1 MDINLSLA
9 VLIFLISALLVVIS
23 GIILAKSGDS
33 IAEHSGLGR
42 VWVGCL
48 LVAGATSLPE
58 LVTVISAVA
67 LDSPSLAGGTIFG
80 ANMINMAKFSI
91 LVLIFGGSNIFQNL
105 LRLQV
110 WVATFAFLLTCAA
123 VLMTIFSSSIK
134 IFGVSPFGVILII
147 MYILSSKFLY
157 HKSALDSSKQDFTE
171 HVSENNSIKKQWALF
186 FLSALMLFISAPF
199 LTYSSERISELSN
212 VSQSFI
218 GVLALGFL
226 ASLPEFTAAAAA
238 FKIGAPDLGVSALFG
253 SNAFNIAALGIADIF
268 HHKGSLFSSLDISH
282 LAAGVFAVILI
293 GLCLLQ
299 LYQRTK
305 LRLFSLS
312 TPSPIIVIFLYIV
325 GLFVVFKLG

>member
-1 MDINLSLA
+1 MEINLSLA
-9 VLIFLISALLVVIS
+9 ILIFLISALLVVVS
-23 GIILAKSGDS
+23 GIILAKSGDA

-42 VWVGCL
+42 VWVGSL

-58 LVTVISAVA
+58 LVTVISAVI

-91 LVLIFGGSNIFQNL
+91 LVLIFGGSNIFKNL

-110 WVATFAFLLTCAA
+110 WVATFAFLLTSAA
-123 VLMTIFSSSIK
+123 VLITIFSNSIK
-134 IFGVSPFGVILII
+134 IFGISPYGLILII
-147 MYILSSKFLY
+147 LYVLASKFLY
-157 HKSALDSSKQDFTE
+157 HKSSLDFSKQDLIE
-171 HVSENNSIKKQWALF
+171 DSSENNLIKKQWTLF

-199 LTYSSERISELSN
+199 LTYSSEQISEFSN

-226 ASLPEFTAAAAA
+226 ASLPEFTAAVAA

-253 SNAFNIAALGIADIF
+253 SNAFNIAALGVADIF
-268 HHKGSLFSSLDISH
+268 YTKESLFASFDGSH
-282 LAAGVFAVILI
+282 LAAGIFAIILI

-305 LRLFSLS
+305 LRLFSLN

-325 GLFVVFKLG
+325 GLFVVFRLG